1 MFWKKKGFDYN
12 SPEFRA
18 IDAGA
23 LMIGETMKK
32 CASPHNKVL
41 GYSHALS
48 DEVLHYTY
56 STFTHFRIADHISMF
71 FSSETL
77 QGRCV
82 WWLNVLA
89 PIRN

>member
-32 CASPHNKVL
+32 YASPHSKIL
-41 GYSHALS
+41 GYSFALS

-71 FSSETL
+71 FL
-77 QGRCV
+77 QRHCKGAACGG
-82 WWLNVLA
+82 
-89 PIRN
+89 